1 MTTHDHEQEYD
12 AERHLPP
19 HHTPLPALSPD
30 THRAIAE
37 ADYVAISDSPEFGEL
52 RRRFRSFAFPM
63 TLAFLIWYFGYVLL
77 STYAIEFMS
86 QRIGGSA
93 ITIGLVLGFGQFVT
107 TFLITALYIRHAN
120 KSLDPIATHLK
131 SALEN
136 AHGTQTGSDQDRATD
151 SETGGT
157 R

>member
-1 MTTHDHEQEYD
+1 
-12 AERHLPP
+12 
-19 HHTPLPALSPD
+19 
-30 THRAIAE
+30 
-37 ADYVAISDSPEFGEL
+37 
-52 RRRFRSFAFPM
+52 M